1 MKHSLLKN
9 FISLAGAESVSKLV
23 TFVAFAY
30 LARLLGPAGYGYIE
44 WAGAI
49 LMCSSLIVDQG
60 LSSYGAREIAR
71 DPGRTGRLVSE
82 IVTARVLLAVV
93 SYVLLL
99 AFAFF
104 FIADQNA
111 RDLVLVYGV
120 SLFAVPFLLNWVFQ
134 GHDLMQAAA
143 AVQLIR
149 QLVFSAVVLA
159 FVSSTSEILLVGVAE
174 IAGVT
179 LSALFGFWAFRKL
192 VKVKID
198 FRPRLSATLF
208 REGAPIGL
216 SQMFWVAK
224 MFGATL
230 LIGLVATSEDTGY
243 FAGAMRLLIAIH
255 TFVWL
260 YYFNLLPTMSRAW
273 LMGRDVLAST
283 IYRSLR
289 WAIPVIIFAGSV
301 WYFVAPAT
309 MSVVYGPEFVQG
321 GAALQWM
328 AGVWVCAAVSG
339 HFRFGLIA
347 AGKQTAEMATA
358 AAGAAITVILVPFG
372 YSRFGIGGAAAGLFA
387 AEAVVLVA
395 SWLLLVRVLR
405 PDRTFIT
412 VEADLD
418 GLSEVSR

>member
-1 MKHSLLKN
+1 MQRTLLKN

-23 TFVAFAY
+23 TFAAFAY
-30 LARLLGPAGYGYIE
+30 LARLLGPSGYGYVE

-49 LMCSSLIVDQG
+49 LMCSSLVVDQG

-71 DPGRTGRLVSE
+71 DPARTSTLISE
-82 IVTARVLLAVV
+82 IVTARILLAIV
-93 SYVLLL
+93 SYALLL
-99 AFAFF
+99 AFAYS
-104 FIADQNA
+104 FIDEQNA
-111 RDLVLVYGV
+111 RNLVLVYGI
-120 SLFAVPFLLNWVFQ
+120 SLFALPFLFNWVFQ
-134 GHDLMQAAA
+134 GHDLMQAAG

-149 QLVFSAVVLA
+149 QLVFAAVVFA
-159 FVSSTSEILLVGVAE
+159 FVGSANNILMVGAAE

-179 LSALFGFWAFRKL
+179 LSALVGLWALRKL
-192 VKVKID
+192 LQVEIN
-198 FRPRLSATLF
+198 FRPKLSRTLF

-216 SQMFWVAK
+216 SQIFWVAK

-230 LIGLVATSEDTGY
+230 LIGLVATIEDTGY

-273 LMGRDVLAST
+273 LEGRDALAST

-289 WAIPVIIFAGSV
+289 WATPVIVLTGLA
-301 WYFVAPAT
+301 WYLAAPVA
-309 MSVVYGPEFVQG
+309 MSFVYGPEFIQG
-321 GAALQWM
+321 GTALQWM

-358 AAGAAITVILVPFG
+358 GIGAIIAVVLVPVG
-372 YSRFGIGGAAAGLFA
+372 YNQFGISGAAAGLFA
-387 AEAVVLVA
+387 AEVTVLAA
-395 SWLLLVRVLR
+395 SWIVIARVIR
-405 PDRTFIT
+405 PNDQFIA
-412 VEADLD
+412 VETDLD
-418 GLSEVSR
+418 RLSEVSR